1 MQPSCHAAHTQVY
14 RSASTL
20 SCSPHTRAGLHSH
33 VVCNPHAC
41 AGLHLCIHVVVQPKH
56 TRGFAQPCRVQSAR
70 MRGVALASSCSLYSS
85 AGLQPSWLSC
95 SPHASA
101 GLHPRCLV
109 ARTLQPHH
117 PCSPRASVG
126 SQPRCH
132 AARTQVQVCIHV
144 ALRMQPGRTTTCHAA
159 SLTPVRPRAV
169 TATLRKPADPQGR
182 SSLHSAQAS
191 VATKTK
197 IWMGSGTRCRLPC
210 MLKRSCLI
218 VFLKCVFVTLCW
230 TVETV

>member
-1 MQPSCHAAHTQVY
+1 MCRCATQ
-14 RSASTL
+14 L
-20 SCSPHTRAGLHSH
+20 SR
-33 VVCNPHAC
+33 
-41 AGLHLCIHVVVQPKH
+41 
-56 TRGFAQPCRVQSAR
+56 
-70 MRGVALASSCSLYSS
+70 
-85 AGLQPSWLSC
+85 

-109 ARTLQPHH
+109 ARTLQSHH

-144 ALRMQPGRTTTCHAA
+144 ALRLQPRRTTTCHAA

-169 TATLRKPADPQGR
+169 TATLRKPAGPQGR

-210 MLKRSCLI
+210 MLKKICLI

-230 TVETV
+230 TVEQYNIGEVVMFVPLFKLSSKCLAASAFR